1 MTAPLTPPD
10 CDLQD
15 FPFMPLHVARLRD
28 SDLAAEEHPEA
39 CWYAVM
45 LWSAAWHQI
54 PAGSLPDNETV
65 LARLCGLGR
74 DLKTFR
80 KHRDG
85 AMRGFILC
93 DDGRLYHPTVAEQAL
108 AAWESKKQQRW
119 RSECARIKKAN
130 QRNGTNLPT
139 PTYEE
144 FLAGVSPAHVA
155 PGPEVVPGDTA
166 ECPPGQALQ
175 ETGTGT
181 GISKKEAIASSV
193 RPEPDDSFAMAWKTY
208 PVEGRK
214 RSKSQAK
221 TKPFWSAAAKA
232 AGGAERLLAAVR
244 RYVAEDQT
252 HKGECGPP
260 AFDRWLRDGRWEH
273 WLPGGSGLGSADAP
287 SPASTFDGPAEIR
300 AWVAERHS
308 EPYARSYLD
317 PCSWSAA
324 DRTLIAANPFA
335 ENKLRHDLADI
346 CQRWKFSVRHAA
358 GNDDTP
364 KPDLFDR
371 GAAAA

>member
-45 LWSAAWHQI
+45 LWSASWHQL

-85 AMRGFILC
+85 AMRGFVLC

-130 QRNGTNLPT
+130 QRNGTDLPT
-139 PTYEE
+139 PSYEE
-144 FLAGVSPAHVA
+144 FIAGASSVQNDPSPDN
-155 PGPEVVPGDTA
+155 VPGDTA
-166 ECPPGQALQ
+166 ECPSGQTLQ

-181 GISKKEAIASSV
+181 GRLKKEANASSV
-193 RPEPDDSFAMAWKTY
+193 RPKPDDVFDLAWKAY
-208 PVEGRK
+208 PSSGRS

-221 TKPFWSAAAKA
+221 TKPVWREASKA
-232 AGGAERLLAAVR
+232 AGGDDRLLAAVR
-244 RYVAEDQT
+244 RYVAEDTT
-252 HKGECGPP
+252 HKGECGAP

-273 WLPGGSGLGSADAP
+273 WLPGGAGADQASVPAP
-287 SPASTFDGPAEIR
+287 AAVFDGPPDIR
-300 AWVAERHS
+300 AWAAEHHG
-308 EPYARSYLD
+308 EPYARSYVD
-317 PCSWSAA
+317 PARWDGANRA
-324 DRTLIAANPFA
+324 LLAANPFA
-335 ENKLRHDLADI
+335 LGKLKSDLAPI
-346 CQRWKFSVRHAA
+346 CAKWKFTVGLAVA
-358 GNDDTP
+358 NDTP
-364 KPDLFDR
+364 KPDLFAE
-371 GAAAA
+371 GEAA